1 MKKIF
6 MCVFLCLLATVA
18 IQAQE
23 EVTRFLGIPVDG
35 TEEEM
40 ILKLKEKGFRIDED
54 VDMLRGEFN
63 GEDVYV
69 TIATNKGKVRRIG
82 LSDVSTRD
90 EEGIRRRFNT
100 LCEQFVN
107 NEKYISASLS
117 DYVIQDDEDIQYE
130 MNVHDKQYE
139 AAFYQLGSIDTMAIY
154 NEVVA
159 VLADKYTEEQ
169 LSNPNEDLQ
178 VEMFSLILAHIME
191 SQSKRLVWF
200 KIMESYGEYR
210 ILMMYDNVYNEA
222 HGEDL

>member
-6 MCVFLCLLATVA
+6 MCMFLCLLATVA

-90 EEGIRRRFNT
+90 ENGIRLRFNT

-139 AAFYQLGSIDTMAIY
+139 AAFYKLGSIDTMAIY

-159 VLADKYTEEQ
+159 VLEDKYTEE
-169 LSNPNEDLQ
+169 
-178 VEMFSLILAHIME
+178 
-191 SQSKRLVWF
+191 
-200 KIMESYGEYR
+200 
-210 ILMMYDNVYNEA
+210 
-222 HGEDL
+222 